1 MSKLIK
7 VLVFIAVF
15 SQPLI
20 GIPLGLI
27 LGTHAAYN
35 CKPEQAITQCIT
47 QEVELW
53 TDKLSSLI

>member
-1 MSKLIK
+1 MTRTLKILA
-7 VLVFIAVF
+7 FIAVF

-20 GIPLGLI
+20 GIPIGLI

-35 CKPEQAITQCIT
+35 CKPEQAISQCIT

>member
-1 MSKLIK
+1 MTRTLKILA
-7 VLVFIAVF
+7 FIAVF

-20 GIPLGLI
+20 GIPIGLI

-35 CKPEQAITQCIT
+35 CKPEQEITQCIT
-47 QEVELW
+47 QEIELW